1 MKGKLLLVLVP
12 FLFFSCATTGNIT
25 DKGSAKETI
34 YYHEAIGDF
43 MMAVHGEALD
53 DGTIKVLYPGT
64 LEYENAQVFEIII
77 KEVPSYYVLD
87 KNNLRISIFNII
99 SNQDEKLEVEMKESI
114 PVILL
119 PENIEFSGD
128 NTDEDSSSIIVDKS
142 RKLWPEKFGSKGL
155 AGTWR
160 DSSKELD
167 PRKFTFGENGF
178 FIDENYVEDEFYKT
192 QYYPYEKLSDNIISV
207 QYDIVSKISG
217 TVINYVKLYYYD
229 GNNIYDIIF
238 PLKDVSDDKEIQQA
252 IKRSK

>member
-1 MKGKLLLVLVP
+1 M
-12 FLFFSCATTGNIT
+12 
-25 DKGSAKETI
+25 
-34 YYHEAIGDF
+34 
-43 MMAVHGEALD
+43 
-53 DGTIKVLYPGT
+53 
-64 LEYENAQVFEIII
+64 
-77 KEVPSYYVLD
+77 
-87 KNNLRISIFNII
+87 
-99 SNQDEKLEVEMKESI
+99 
-114 PVILL
+114 
-119 PENIEFSGD
+119 
-128 NTDEDSSSIIVDKS
+128 
-142 RKLWPEKFGSKGL
+142 